1 MGCDTD
7 QNGKNIH
14 SLRNRRSTGVL
25 NCISSSQQAEVKGH
39 NPDIVHMVGK
49 ETYNEQSTA
58 GTPPPPPPPPPKKKK
73 KKRKK
78 EKENEVGSIHRESE
92 NTANNSRI
100 LEMFLFFLEIPP
112 GKTHS
117 SRRAGRIATKSCKGL
132 SIDTCNIE
140 GAKTNTPFLQQL
152 CKDNDIIC
160 MQEHW
165 LWECQNH
172 EMRLLVTNKD
182 FFIRSSDF
190 NETI

>member
-58 GTPPPPPPPPPKKKK
+58 GTPPPLKKNK
-73 KKRKK
+73 KK

-100 LEMFLFFLEIPP
+100 LEMFLFVRNSP

-160 MQEHW
+160 LQEHW

-182 FFIRSSDF
+182 FSIRSSDF